1 MRSLCAPPFAR
12 GFTLVELLVVLAILG
27 VLAGLVMPLGHTLL
41 VAQKERE
48 LRLALQEIRSAIDAY
63 KKVSDRS
70 LGQSTQGP
78 VNLSTVSGY
87 PPNLKALVDGVN
99 DNSSPTGGRMVYFLR
114 KVPRDPFADPTVPAE
129 LTWKLRSYSSSASL
143 PEPGADVY
151 DVHSSSTAQALD
163 GSWYAQW

>member
-1 MRSLCAPPFAR
+1 MRARCTAPFAR

-41 VAQKERE
+41 IAQKERE
-48 LRLALQEIRSAIDAY
+48 LRMALQEIRGAIDAY
-63 KKVSDRS
+63 KKFSDRS
-70 LGQSTQGP
+70 LGLTSQGA
-78 VNLSTVSGY
+78 VSLSTASGY
-87 PPNLKALVDGVN
+87 PPTLQALADGVN
-99 DNSSPTGGRMVYFLR
+99 DTSAATGGRMVYFLR
-114 KVPRDPFADPTVPAE
+114 RVPRDPFADASVPAE
-129 LTWKLRSYSSSASL
+129 LTWKLRSYASSASR

>member
-1 MRSLCAPPFAR
+1 MRLLRVSRLAQ

-48 LRLALQEIRSAIDAY
+48 LRTALQEIRSAIDAY

-70 LGQSTQGP
+70 LGLSSQGA
-78 VNLSTVSGY
+78 VSLSTASGY
-87 PPNLKALVDGVN
+87 PPTLQSLVDGVN
-99 DNSSPTGGRMVYFLR
+99 DTSTATGGRMVYFLR
-114 KVPRDPFADPTVPAE
+114 KVPRDPFADPAVPAE
-129 LTWKLRSYSSSASL
+129 LTWKLRSYVSSASR

>member
-1 MRSLCAPPFAR
+1 MRSPCAPVLSR

-63 KKVSDRS
+63 KKASDRS
-70 LGQSTQGP
+70 LGQATQGAAS
-78 VNLSTVSGY
+78 LSTASGY
-87 PPNLKALVDGVN
+87 PPTLQALVDGVN
-99 DNSSPTGGRMVYFLR
+99 DNSAPTGGRMVYFLR
-114 KVPRDPFADPTVPAE
+114 KVPRDPFADATVPAE
-129 LTWKLRSYSSSASL
+129 LTWKLRSYASSATH